1 MARNSRKL
9 SKAILMTKAITR
21 GSNEN
26 PSVWLKSLP
35 LNAVVGMQDQAE
47 GKLDCHVLGSRC
59 DSQ

>member
-1 MARNSRKL
+1 
-9 SKAILMTKAITR
+9 MTKAITR

-47 GKLDCHVLGSRC
+47 GKLTATY
-59 DSQ
+59 